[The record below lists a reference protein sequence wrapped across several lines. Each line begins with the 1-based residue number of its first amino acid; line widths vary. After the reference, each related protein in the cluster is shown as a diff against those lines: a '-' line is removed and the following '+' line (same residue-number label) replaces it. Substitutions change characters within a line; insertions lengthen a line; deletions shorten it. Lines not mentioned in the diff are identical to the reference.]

1 VAVEGAS
8 GVEELQVADQHFL
21 HDLKIYWDRANV
33 LLVVH
38 GALLALYGG
47 AFDDADVPR
56 DVELAV
62 GVAGVVTALLWFMI
76 ALGTERRIRIWR
88 TAVTDAARRGRA
100 TIVLAAEEAPATRFQ
115 SPPVAAIVRF
125 VWNPTQVSLLL
136 PLVALVGWVLVL
148 YRGH

>member
-1 VAVEGAS
+1 VAGEGAS

-38 GALLALYGG
+38 GALLGLYGG
-47 AFDDADVPR
+47 AFDDEDVPQ
-56 DVELAV
+56 DVERAV
-62 GVAGVVTALLWFMI
+62 AIVGVVTAVIWFLV

-88 TAVTDAARRGRA
+88 TAVIDAARRGRA
-100 TIVLAAEEAPATRFQ
+100 NIVLAAEDAPATRFHWR
-115 SPPVAAIVRF
+115 PVAAVLRF

-136 PLVALVGWVLVL
+136 PFVALVGWGLVL
-148 YRGH
+148 GRAL